1 MNAQI
6 RSTRDVDVTG
16 KRVLLRLDINSP
28 LGKNGEIVDRTRL
41 EKSVPTLVDL
51 LDRGAKVAIL
61 AHQGD
66 TLDYQNLRDLSEH
79 AKILSELAKR
89 NVGYVDDVCGPE
101 AIRVVQSLEQGE
113 AVILGN
119 VRYLTEEVSSF
130 ETVVKLSPEE
140 MTKTWLVRTLA
151 PLFDLYVNDAFSA
164 AHRASPSMVAFQE
177 VLPASAGDLLFTEFS
192 ELSNILHN
200 PRRPAVFILGGAKI
214 SDAFGMLDQV
224 LKNNTADTILT
235 LGVTG
240 QVFLLASGKK
250 LGEASEA
257 WLSDR
262 KLMDFVPQAKQY
274 LEQYPDRFVIPV
286 DLAYEKDGE
295 RTEVDVSNLPI
306 DDALFLDVGEKTIE
320 NAERVVAEAGSL
332 FANGPA
338 GVYEDERFAKGT
350 KRIWQAIAASSGHS
364 VLGGGD
370 SVSAAHRF
378 IDVSDIGF
386 ISSAGGAMVRFMTGK
401 TLPLIEAMQKNYNK
415 EFNIDG

>member
-1 MNAQI
+1 
-6 RSTRDVDVTG
+6 
-16 KRVLLRLDINSP
+16 
-28 LGKNGEIVDRTRL
+28 
-41 EKSVPTLVDL
+41 
-51 LDRGAKVAIL
+51 
-61 AHQGD
+61 
-66 TLDYQNLRDLSEH
+66 
-79 AKILSELAKR
+79 
-89 NVGYVDDVCGPE
+89 
-101 AIRVVQSLEQGE
+101 
-113 AVILGN
+113 
-119 VRYLTEEVSSF
+119 
-130 ETVVKLSPEE
+130 
-140 MTKTWLVRTLA
+140 
-151 PLFDLYVNDAFSA
+151 
-164 AHRASPSMVAFQE
+164 
-177 VLPASAGDLLFTEFS
+177 
-192 ELSNILHN
+192 
-200 PRRPAVFILGGAKI
+200 
-214 SDAFGMLDQV
+214 MLDQV